1 MAICP
6 VRSGTGGQALSPSR
20 RRLDNHHQPCRHAP
34 DGGFNPW
41 VWVVG
46 GAIGL
51 VIFVIFIIIVVVQLD
66 DPMRDWSYRTGY
78 NDALDGGAEAMRL
91 YPGGSAQ
98 VICGYELEF
107 AKLSSDQSN
116 VDAQKFTD
124 GCMAGMAHLGYK

>member
-1 MAICP
+1 
-6 VRSGTGGQALSPSR
+6 
-20 RRLDNHHQPCRHAP
+20 
-34 DGGFNPW
+34 
-41 VWVVG
+41 
-46 GAIGL
+46 L